1 VSRSDAWWDELI
13 RDRER
18 HRHGAS
24 VLFHMLHPD
33 GYASYRIRRGEQTAC
48 EVREIVA
55 ATEEAHAALWR
66 VLLALDLVDTVRAVR
81 PVDDPLPE
89 QLTDARRVRTT
100 GLRDGMWARILDV
113 PAALTARRYSVEL
126 DVVLEVRDPF
136 LDRGGRFRLR
146 GGPDG
151 AQCDRVDA
159 AGDAIGIGMAAL
171 GTLLFGG
178 RRAGTLAAAGL
189 VQAPDQ
195 ATLRR
200 FDLAMLADRE
210 PQHGTEF

>member
-1 VSRSDAWWDELI
+1 
-13 RDRER
+13 
-18 HRHGAS
+18 
-24 VLFHMLHPD
+24 M
-33 GYASYRIRRGEQTAC
+33 
-48 EVREIVA
+48 REIVA

-66 VLLALDLVDTVRAVR
+66 ILLALDLVDTVRAVR

-113 PAALTARRYSVEL
+113 PAALAARRYSVEL

-171 GTLLFGG
+171 ATLLFGG
-178 RRAGTLAAAGL
+178 RRAGTLASAGL
-189 VQAPDQ
+189 VQAPDE
-195 ATLRR
+195 ASLHR
-200 FDLAMLADRE
+200 FDLAMLSDRE